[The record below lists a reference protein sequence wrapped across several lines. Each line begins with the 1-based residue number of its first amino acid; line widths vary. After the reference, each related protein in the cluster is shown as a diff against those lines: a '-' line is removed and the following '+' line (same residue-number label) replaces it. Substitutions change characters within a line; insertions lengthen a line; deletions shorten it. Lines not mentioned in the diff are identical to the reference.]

1 MYDLQIKRVY
11 EKPDINDGYRILI
24 DRLWPR
30 GMRKDEAR
38 LDDWAKS
45 ITPSTEIRKA
55 FAHDPAKMGIFRGMY
70 ISELNQNP
78 AADEFLTLVAEKLR
92 QINVT
97 LLYGAKNEKYNHAVI
112 LKDWIKEKLP

>member
-1 MYDLQIKRVY
+1 MHALQIKRVY
-11 EKPDINDGYRILI
+11 EKPDTNDGYRILI

-30 GMRKDEAR
+30 GIGKDEAR

-55 FAHDPAKMGIFRGMY
+55 FDHKPDKMDVFRERY
-70 ISELNQNP
+70 VSELDQNP
-78 AADEFLTLVAEKLR
+78 DAGAFLTLVAEKLR
-92 QINVT
+92 QSNVT

-112 LKDWIKEKLP
+112 LKDWITEKLS